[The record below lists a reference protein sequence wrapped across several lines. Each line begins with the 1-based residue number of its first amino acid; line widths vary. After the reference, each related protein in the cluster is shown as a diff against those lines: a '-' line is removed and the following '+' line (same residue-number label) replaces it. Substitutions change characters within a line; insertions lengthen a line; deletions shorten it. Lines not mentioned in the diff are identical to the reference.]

1 MSGKKD
7 IFEIIHSGELY
18 IPAQPELLAVQR
30 ANMDKMHA
38 FNALPPSETEKRAR
52 LCAEMFMEFGE
63 GSFIEGPFYANFG
76 GAHVKIGKDVYANS
90 NLTLVDDT
98 YIAIKDNTMIAPNVT
113 LATAAHPLDP
123 GLRREGYQYNLPVE
137 IGRNVWLGTGVI
149 VLPGV
154 KIGDNSVIG
163 AGSVVTKDIPPNVL
177 AMGVPCRVV
186 KDISDQAD

>member
-1 MSGKKD
+1 MTGEKD

-30 ANMDKMHA
+30 SAMDKMHA
-38 FNALPPSETEKRAR
+38 FNALPPTETEKRAR
-52 LCAEMFMEFGE
+52 LCTQMFSEFGE
-63 GSFIEGPFYANFG
+63 GSFIEGPVYANFG

-98 YIAIKDNTMIAPNVT
+98 YITIGDNTMIAPNVT
-113 LATAAHPLDP
+113 LATAAHPLEP
-123 GLRREGYQYNLPVE
+123 SLRREGYQYNLPVE
-137 IGRNVWLGTGVI
+137 IGKNVWLGTGVI

-154 KIGDNSVIG
+154 KIGDNCVIG

-186 KDISDQAD
+186 KDISD